1 MAEETEQQDGYSEEE
16 NPTLHRQLCGTSRS
30 GTQQHQASI
39 PATKH
44 SSQAPTTRRRHHP
57 TDQVL
62 IQEEVPQ
69 THHCRSD
76 RDNRGISIGKVSQCP
91 GCHFWLK
98 LALDTVTQ
106 HTITK
111 CFINCGF
118 KELQPV
124 EEEPTTSTDTTDYD
138 QLLHRIPMD
147 EYVSSDLNVATLSS
161 STQWEEDFLSQLRGE
176 DPEEPEAEEPEEE
189 QQEDTT
195 RPTLTS
201 QQASDYLSQLRDF
214 AMQQKNPELL
224 ELITKSLSC
233 MDEI

>member
-1 MAEETEQQDGYSEEE
+1 MTGVSDYLPG
-16 NPTLHRQLCGTSRS
+16 LC
-30 GTQQHQASI
+30 
-39 PATKH
+39 
-44 SSQAPTTRRRHHP
+44 
-57 TDQVL
+57 
-62 IQEEVPQ
+62 
-69 THHCRSD
+69 
-76 RDNRGISIGKVSQCP
+76 
-91 GCHFWLK
+91 
-98 LALDTVTQ
+98 TQ

-138 QLLHRIPMD
+138 QLLHGIPMD
-147 EYVSSDLNVATLSS
+147 EYVSSDLNVATSLSS
-161 STQWEEDFLSQLRGE
+161 STQWKEDFLSQLRGE

-189 QQEDTT
+189 QQEATS

-201 QQASDYLSQLRDF
+201 QQASGYLSQLRDF

-233 MDEI
+233 MDEIRCQQTKNFKQTNLHSFLNKL

>member
-1 MAEETEQQDGYSEEE
+1 M
-16 NPTLHRQLCGTSRS
+16 
-30 GTQQHQASI
+30 QHIQKWNSASI

-44 SSQAPTTRRRHHP
+44 NSQAPTTRRRHHP

-76 RDNRGISIGKVSQCP
+76 RDNRGISIDKVSQCP

-138 QLLHRIPMD
+138 QLLHGIPMD
-147 EYVSSDLNVATLSS
+147 EYVSSDLNVETSLSS

-176 DPEEPEAEEPEEE
+176 DPEEPEAEESEEE
-189 QQEDTT
+189 QQEATT
-195 RPTLTS
+195 RLTLTS
-201 QQASDYLSQLRDF
+201 QQASDYLSELRDF
-214 AMQQKNPELL
+214 INKFINFYMQQKNPELL